1 MQNKSNFVIAAAIAL
16 ALGSTTAGA
25 AGWKLAN
32 PNPTVPV
39 AGGTVTLEV
48 VYESD
53 GATAATQT
61 DIVIDT
67 SLVSFDSV
75 ETVTSSA
82 LCSLI
87 GTNILRSQENLPTNG
102 VIPTGTKCIYHLTA
116 VAGADGDTMPLAFS
130 NELFVDS
137 DGVDTSADNA
147 SEDGLL
153 TWIAEGPP
161 TLTFDT
167 TPVALPAGP
176 YGSTQ
181 SDTIPANF
189 TPSTGDYSV
198 DFSCVAPAGFT
209 VAPTS
214 GSYDNTDTAA
224 DDLTVSA
231 TLTGAAQAG
240 TVTCTVT
247 PSDGSTPTTFDIDV
261 SAPAGAET
269 APALT
274 PTPANGGEVTVG
286 GGAPGSNGTGTLTV
300 TPEGGVGTDVAEV
313 FCEADAPVSISPA
326 SLTFPVGSSAQGFT
340 VTVPLTDAA
349 QTFPGAITC
358 WGEDG
363 NGGFEWSF
371 DVSAPAGVAAPTF
384 IPATSLWSK
393 FALIG
398 VFAALGLLMV
408 GLRRNH

>member
-1 MQNKSNFVIAAAIAL
+1 MNIKNLALAVSSVLLLSSAAVVNAQSINIGSASVPTAGGGAAA
-16 ALGSTTAGA
+16 
-25 AGWKLAN
+25 
-32 PNPTVPV
+32 VP
-39 AGGTVTLEV
+39 
-48 VYESD
+48 
-53 GATAATQT
+53 
-61 DIVIDT
+61 
-67 SLVSFDSV
+67 VSFDPEGV
-75 ETVTSSA
+75 DVGAYNTVFSYDSTILDGDPTSSTARCVVDPGTATISVARFSADA
-82 LCSLI
+82 LPLPAEELCVVTFDVTA
-87 GTNILRSQENLPTNG
+87 GTAVGVYPLAHDPSPVSTAFADLTNA
-102 VIPTGTKCIYHLTA
+102 PLTGT
-116 VAGADGDTMPLAFS
+116 VNDGEI
-130 NELFVDS
+130 NV
-137 DGVDTSADNA
+137 V
-147 SEDGLL
+147 
-153 TWIAEGPP
+153 AEGPP

-181 SDTIPANF
+181 TGTIPANF

-214 GSYDNTDTAA
+214 GTYDNTDTAA

-231 TLTGAAQAG
+231 TLTDVAQSG
-240 TVTCTVT
+240 DVVCTVT
-247 PSDGSTPTTFDIDV
+247 PEGGSATTFTIPV

-269 APALT
+269 APVLD
-274 PTPANGGEVTVG
+274 PTPASGGTVTVG
-286 GGAPGSNGTGTLTV
+286 GGAPGSNGTGTLVV
-300 TPEGGVGTDVAEV
+300 TPDGGAGTDVAEV
-313 FCEADAPVSISPA
+313 ECTASAPVSISPA
-326 SLTFPVGSSAQGFT
+326 SLTFPVGSSPQNFT

-349 QTFPGAITC
+349 QSFPGAISC

-363 NGGFEWSF
+363 NGPFEWTF

>member
-67 SLVSFDSV
+67 LLVSLDSV
-75 ETVTSSA
+75 DTVTSSA

-87 GTNILRSQENLPTNG
+87 GTNILRSQENLPTNA
-102 VIPTGTKCIYHLTA
+102 VIPTGTKCTYHLTA

-137 DGVDTSADNA
+137 DGTDTSADNA

-161 TLTFDT
+161 SLTYDT
-167 TPVALPAGP
+167 SPVALPAGP

-181 SDTIPANF
+181 TGTIPANF

-231 TLTGAAQAG
+231 TLTDVAQSG
-240 TVTCTVT
+240 DVVCTVT
-247 PSDGSTPTTFDIDV
+247 PEGGSATTFTIPV

-269 APALT
+269 APVLD
-274 PTPANGGEVTVG
+274 PTPADGGTVTVG
-286 GGAPGSNGTGTLTV
+286 GGAPGSNGTGTLVV
-300 TPEGGVGTDVAEV
+300 TPDGGAGTDVAEV
-313 FCEADAPVSISPA
+313 SCTADAPVSISPA
-326 SLTFPVGSSAQGFT
+326 SLSFPVGSSPQNFT

-349 QTFPGAITC
+349 QSFPGAVTC
-358 WGEDG
+358 SGEDG
-363 NGGFEWSF
+363 NGPFEWVF